1 MAETRKAFVQQLRWL
16 GRECG
21 VPLVRDDARREKVV
35 AFAEAI
41 LASGATAELKDKV
54 RALLSKYQATW
65 PSEANYMNLTQPL
78 YLSREDF

>member
-35 AFAEAI
+35 DAKDVAKNYFFSLHKTCRLVKARCEA
-41 LASGATAELKDKV
+41 AT
-54 RALLSKYQATW
+54 
-65 PSEANYMNLTQPL
+65 PM
-78 YLSREDF
+78 